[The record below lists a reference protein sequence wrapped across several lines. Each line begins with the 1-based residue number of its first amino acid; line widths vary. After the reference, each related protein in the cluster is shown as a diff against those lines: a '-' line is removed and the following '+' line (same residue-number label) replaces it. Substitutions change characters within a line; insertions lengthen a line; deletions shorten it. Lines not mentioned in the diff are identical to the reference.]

1 VSGSVELIRRI
12 LVVVLRVQ
20 DPSKALTRRHVKKSA
35 DDTDMVDVDGGVGV
49 KIESKESARPASAAA
64 GSKPKPKSG
73 LGHLV
78 GYIPNRGDF
87 DTEWENDAELT
98 LADME
103 FKEEDTKW
111 ERDLKLKVLEIYN
124 SKLDARIE
132 RKKFIL
138 ERGLL
143 ERKEKKRSKEER
155 EVYNNMRVF
164 ARFHSAEEHEAF
176 IQGLLSQSTRTCESG
191 ADVIARGCAC

>member
-1 VSGSVELIRRI
+1 ML
-12 LVVVLRVQ
+12 
-20 DPSKALTRRHVKKSA
+20 PSAKPPSQPT
-35 DDTDMVDVDGGVGV
+35 
-49 KIESKESARPASAAA
+49 
-64 GSKPKPKSG
+64 KPKPKSG

-78 GYIPNRGDF
+78 GYSPYRGDF
-87 DTEWENDAELT
+87 DTEYENEAESV

-111 ERDLKLKVLEIYN
+111 ERDLKLKVIEIYN
-124 SKLDARIE
+124 SKLDARAE

-143 ERKEKKRSKEER
+143 EKKEKKRSKEER

-164 ARFHSAEEHEAF
+164 ARFHSPEDHESF
-176 IQGLLSQSTRTCESG
+176 IQGLLSK
-191 ADVIARGCAC
+191 

>member
-1 VSGSVELIRRI
+1 
-12 LVVVLRVQ
+12 VLAHERV
-20 DPSKALTRRHVKKSA
+20 H
-35 DDTDMVDVDGGVGV
+35 
-49 KIESKESARPASAAA
+49 ASAVDSFPAHVIVSLLSSSPSA
-64 GSKPKPKSG
+64 
-73 LGHLV
+73 
-78 GYIPNRGDF
+78 DF
-87 DTEWENDAELT
+87 DTEFENDAELT

-103 FKEEDTKW
+103 FKDEDTKW

-164 ARFHSAEEHEAF
+164 ARFHSAEEHETF
-176 IQGLLSQSTRTCESG
+176 IQGLLSQYPELTDAREQLPDQSCVVAYNQVLIRFFSRFVVFPPQTSSASARRSNSSNNG
-191 ADVIARGCAC
+191 A